1 MSRTRFSTMSLSD
14 LIGDA
19 KSIGSFKLMRSN
31 MVELSVVS
39 LFLNLLALALP
50 LTLLQVYDRIIP
62 NASTGTLG
70 MLVLGVLI
78 AILLESL
85 LRLARSYVTG
95 WIGARF
101 EHMSGVAA
109 LERLLSGRIE
119 EIEKQGAGAQ
129 LERLNALSQI
139 RDFYSGQAMLT
150 LLDLPFVLIY
160 LSLILLLAGW
170 VVLIPI
176 AMSAIFFMMAL
187 RLGERLRA
195 AIKERMTSD
204 DRRLDFVMEV
214 LRGIHTVKSMA
225 MEALML
231 RRYELLQ
238 AANAQNTYN
247 AAYLNAE
254 AMRLSQVFSQL
265 TTVAIVA
272 YGCNLVVDNQLTIG
286 GLAACTMLAGR
297 SLQPLS
303 RLVGVWN
310 RFQTIRIARDKVAGL
325 LNLKREGGIGL
336 PDWPEIKGRIT
347 LDKASISYGE
357 GAPDVIHNV
366 SVDIQPGECIC
377 VQGSNGSGKSTLATL
392 MLGMIAPKE
401 GRVLIDGQDIRQFD
415 GQSLKHQ
422 VAYLPQ
428 RGEVFNGTILENLTM
443 FDPEMTDQALE
454 VASLVGLDEVVSAM
468 RLGYDTPIGEGVS
481 ESLPAGVVQRIA
493 IARALARGPKIVLF
507 DEANSSVDSVGD
519 RYIRAT
525 IESLKGHCTLVL
537 ITHRP
542 TYVKL
547 ADRVFELVNGR
558 LGPKGA
564 SAPFPVSEPLE
575 QSEAPGSGSAS
586 SQQTSADRGM
596 RLAENVL
603 GRFAVPTDF
612 ANCLIA
618 LLTALNWRGDLKHVA
633 EALPHFA
640 ETLDLTG
647 FRNVMA
653 NLNYIS
659 RPDLM
664 TLGEIDPRL
673 MPCLFVP
680 DDGPAMV
687 VLKPAPDGQLL
698 AFDGE
703 KALIEPS
710 GSSREAKGTAYF
722 FFPASE
728 ETEDLLV
735 RQKQIGWFRAT
746 TERFRPLLWQIFG
759 LTFFINLMAI
769 ASPLFVM
776 SVYDKVVPTGSLS
789 TLAYLLA
796 GILLAL
802 VVEHFLSRMRSKA
815 VAYLG
820 GRLDYIFGN
829 AVFQRILSLSASF
842 TERATVGAQ
851 VARIKEF
858 ESVRDFFNGPMAFVL
873 FELPFVVLFIAVL
886 FMVAGPSVL
895 IVLLAAAVFV
905 VLARVT
911 YPFLQRTSS
920 IAGKAMGKR
929 SEFLTETVGKLRVI
943 KTGGYERA
951 WLERFR
957 TMSGKAAMAD
967 FHSNQIQVGVNTA
980 ANVIT
985 MSAGLS
991 VIAFSVNQVLNNAM
1005 SVGGVVAAMILVWR
1019 VLAPLQTA
1027 CVSMPKLERVAN
1039 SIKQID
1045 NLMNLRPEREIK
1057 AVTRPPAK
1065 FRGHVVFSRVSFRY
1079 TADTD
1084 PALVGVSFDV
1094 QPGEVIGLIGPN
1106 GSGKSTALK
1115 LMSGLYQP
1123 QAGSIRIDNHDLRQ
1137 IDPAD
1142 LRSAI
1147 AYVPQSCNVFFG
1159 SIAQNLRLASPTALD
1174 EELRIAANQ
1183 ARVLEDIM
1191 ALPDGFNTKLGDSRM
1206 EHFSASFMQRLS
1218 LARAYLKRAP
1228 IMLFDEPVTG
1238 LDFTGD
1244 RYFMSMVNA
1253 LRGQSTIFIVT
1264 HRPSHLQVADKVLV
1278 FQNGYLRLAGAA
1290 KDVIKQIPPDLL

>member
-1 MSRTRFSTMSLSD
+1 MSLTD

-19 KSIGSFKLMRSN
+19 KSIGSLKLMRGN
-31 MVELSVVS
+31 LPELTLVS

-62 NASTGTLG
+62 NASTGTLS
-70 MLVLGVLI
+70 MLVVGVLI

-109 LERLLSGRIE
+109 LERLLSSKIE
-119 EIEKQGAGAQ
+119 EIEKQGPGAQ
-129 LERLNALSQI
+129 LERMNALSQI
-139 RDFYSGQAMLT
+139 RDFYSGQALLT

-160 LSLILLLAGW
+160 LGLILLLAGW

-176 AMSAIFFMMAL
+176 VVSIVFFMMAL
-187 RLGERLRA
+187 KLGERLRT

-265 TTVAIVA
+265 TTVAIVT
-272 YGCNLVVDNQLTIG
+272 YGCNLVIANQLTIG

-297 SLQPLS
+297 SLSPLS

-310 RFQTIRIARDKVAGL
+310 RFQTIRIAREKVAGL
-325 LNLKREGGIGL
+325 LSLKREGGVGL
-336 PDWPEIKGRIT
+336 PDWPTITGRVT
-347 LDKASISYGE
+347 LERASFSYG
-357 GAPDVIHNV
+357 PDLPDTIRNT
-366 SVDIQPGECIC
+366 SIDIEPGECIC
-377 VQGSNGSGKSTLATL
+377 VQGSNGSGKSTLAQM
-392 MLGMIAPKE
+392 MLGMAIPRE
-401 GRVLIDGQDIRQFD
+401 GRILIDGHDIREYD

-443 FDPEMTDQALE
+443 FDPSQTDRALE
-454 VASLVGLDEVVSAM
+454 VASLVGLDEVVSSM

-493 IARALARGPKIVLF
+493 IARALSRDPKIVLF

-519 RYIRAT
+519 RYIRAA
-525 IESLKGHCTLVL
+525 IETLKGNCTLVL
-537 ITHRP
+537 VTHRP
-542 TYVKL
+542 TYAKL
-547 ADRVFELVNGR
+547 ADRVFELVDGQLR
-558 LGPKGA
+558 TKGDTTA
-564 SAPFPVSEPLE
+564 RQPSEPME
-575 QSEAPGSGSAS
+575 QSEGVGSGMAREVH
-586 SQQTSADRGM
+586 TDRNV

-653 NLNYIS
+653 NLNFIS
-659 RPDLM
+659 RPETMRLD
-664 TLGEIDPRL
+664 EIDPRL

-680 DDGPAMV
+680 DDGPALV
-687 VLKPAPDGQLL
+687 ILKPAPDGTLL

-703 KALIEPS
+703 RALIEPPTRNL
-710 GSSREAKGTAYF
+710 SSKGTAYL

-728 ETEDLLV
+728 ETEDLLI

-759 LTFFINLMAI
+759 LTLFINLMAI

-789 TLAYLLA
+789 TLAYLVV

-802 VVEHFLSRMRSKA
+802 TVEHFLSRMRSKA

-851 VARIKEF
+851 VGRIKEF

-873 FELPFVVLFIAVL
+873 FEVPFVLLFMAVL
-886 FMVAGPSVL
+886 AIVSGP
-895 IVLLAAAVFV
+895 V
-905 VLARVT
+905 VLVVIASAILFAVMARVT
-911 YPFLQRTSS
+911 YPLLQRSS
-920 IAGKAMGKR
+920 TLAGKAMGKK
-929 SEFLTETVGKLRVI
+929 SEFLTETVGKLRVV
-943 KTGGYERA
+943 KMGGYERA

-957 TMSGKAAMAD
+957 QMSGKAAMAD
-967 FHSNQIQVGVNTA
+967 FHSNQIQVFVNTV
-980 ANVIT
+980 ANVLT
-985 MSAGLS
+985 MSSGLC
-991 VIAFSVNQVLNNAM
+991 VIAFSVSRVLDNAM
-1005 SVGGVVAAMILVWR
+1005 STGGVVAAMILVWR

-1027 CVSMPKLERVAN
+1027 CVSLPRLERVVN

-1065 FRGHVVFSRVSFRY
+1065 FKGHVVFSRVSFRY

-1147 AYVPQSCNVFFG
+1147 AYVPQICNVFFG
-1159 SIAQNLRLASPTALD
+1159 TIAQNLRLASPTALD

-1191 ALPDGFNTKLGDSRM
+1191 ALPDGFNTKLGDSRI

-1244 RYFMSMVNA
+1244 RYFMSMINA
-1253 LRGQSTIFIVT
+1253 LRGQSTVFIVT
-1264 HRPSHLQVADKVLV
+1264 HRPSHLAVADKVLV

>member
-1 MSRTRFSTMSLSD
+1 MAFKRFAPMSLSD

-19 KSIGSFKLMRSN
+19 KNLGSFKLMRSN
-31 MVELSVVS
+31 LPELAMVS

-62 NASTGTLG
+62 NSSTGTLS
-70 MLVLGVLI
+70 MLVVGVLV
-78 AILLESL
+78 AIFLESL

-101 EHMSGVAA
+101 EHLSGVAA
-109 LERLLSGRIE
+109 LERLLTGRIE
-119 EIEKQGAGAQ
+119 DIEKQGAGQQ
-129 LERLNALSQI
+129 LERMNALGQI
-139 RDFYSGQAMLT
+139 RDFYSGQALLT

-160 LSLILLLAGW
+160 LALITLLAGW
-170 VVLIPI
+170 VVLIPVGI
-176 AMSAIFFMMAL
+176 SIIFFLMAL
-187 RLGERLRA
+187 KLGEKLRK

-238 AANAQNTYN
+238 SANAQNSYN
-247 AAYLNAE
+247 ATYLNAE

-265 TTVAIVA
+265 TTVAIVT
-272 YGCNLVVDNQLTIG
+272 YGCNLVVANELTIG

-297 SLQPLS
+297 SLQPLT

-310 RFQTIRIARDKVAGL
+310 RFQTIRIAREKVAGL
-325 LNLKREGGIGL
+325 LSLKREGAAGL
-336 PDWPEIKGRIT
+336 PDWPEIQGRVT
-347 LDKASISYGE
+347 LDNASFSYGDGQPNIIH
-357 GAPDVIHNV
+357 GAKI
-366 SVDIQPGECIC
+366 DIQPGECVC
-377 VQGSNGSGKSTLATL
+377 VQGANGSGKSTLASL
-392 MLGMIAPKE
+392 MLGMATASE
-401 GRVLIDGQDIRQFD
+401 GRVLIDGQDIRKYD
-415 GQSLKHQ
+415 AQSLKHQ

-443 FDPEMTDQALE
+443 FDATQTDRALE
-454 VASLVGLDEVVSAM
+454 VASLVGLDEVVSSM
-468 RLGYDTPIGEGVS
+468 RLGYDTPIGDGVS
-481 ESLPAGVVQRIA
+481 DSLPAGVVQRIA
-493 IARALARGPKIVLF
+493 IARALSRDPKIVLF

-519 RYIRAT
+519 RYIRSA
-525 IESLKGHCTLVL
+525 IETLKGNCTLVL

-542 TYVKL
+542 TYAKL
-547 ADRVFELVNGR
+547 ANRVFELVDGR
-558 LGPKGA
+558 LRTKDLN
-564 SAPFPVSEPLE
+564 APAAPSDPAD
-575 QSEAPGSGSAS
+575 QSEGSAAAS
-586 SQQTSADRGM
+586 SPAALSADRGT

-659 RPDLM
+659 RPDRM
-664 TLGEIDPRL
+664 RLGEIDPRL

-680 DDGPAMV
+680 DDGPAMII
-687 VLKPAPDGQLL
+687 LKPAPDGTLL

-703 KALIEPS
+703 RALIEPPGRNQDS
-710 GSSREAKGTAYF
+710 LGTAYF

-728 ETEDLLV
+728 ETEDLLA

-746 TERFRPLLWQIFG
+746 TERFRPLIWQILW
-759 LTFFINLMAI
+759 LTLFINLMAV
-769 ASPLFVM
+769 ATPLFIM

-789 TLAYLLA
+789 TLGYLVA
-796 GILLAL
+796 GVLLAL
-802 VVEHFLSRMRSKA
+802 TVEHFLSRMRSKA
-815 VAYLG
+815 VAYLS

-851 VARIKEF
+851 VGRIKEF
-858 ESVRDFFNGPMAFVL
+858 ESIRDFFNGPLAFVF
-873 FELPFVVLFIAVL
+873 FEMPFVFLFVAVFIAIGGQTVY
-886 FMVAGPSVL
+886 
-895 IVLLAAAVFV
+895 IVILAAIIFAVIAKV
-905 VLARVT
+905 A
-911 YPFLQRTSS
+911 YPLLQRSS
-920 IAGKAMGKR
+920 SLAGKAMGKK

-943 KTGGYERA
+943 KTGGYELA

-957 TMSGKAAMAD
+957 QMSGKAAMAD
-967 FHSNQIQVGVNTA
+967 FHSNQIQVIVNTT
-980 ANVIT
+980 ANFVT
-985 MSAGLS
+985 MSAGLI
-991 VIAFSVNQVLNNAM
+991 VVAFSVYRVLDSAM
-1005 SVGGVVAAMILVWR
+1005 TVGAVVATMILVWR

-1027 CVSMPKLERVAN
+1027 CVSLPKLERVVS

-1045 NLMNLRPEREIK
+1045 NLMNLRPEREIR

-1065 FRGHVVFSRVSFRY
+1065 FKGHVVFSRVSFRY
-1079 TADTD
+1079 SADTD

-1094 QPGEVIGLIGPN
+1094 QPGEVVGLIGPN

-1123 QAGSIRIDNHDLRQ
+1123 QAGSVRIDNHDLRQ

-1147 AYVPQSCNVFFG
+1147 AYVPQTCNVFYG
-1159 SIAQNLRLASPTALD
+1159 TIAQNLRLASPTALD

-1191 ALPDGFNTKLGDSRM
+1191 ALPDGFSTKLGDSRM

-1253 LRGQSTIFIVT
+1253 IRGQSTIFIVT
-1264 HRPSHLQVADKVLV
+1264 HRPSHLAVADKVMV